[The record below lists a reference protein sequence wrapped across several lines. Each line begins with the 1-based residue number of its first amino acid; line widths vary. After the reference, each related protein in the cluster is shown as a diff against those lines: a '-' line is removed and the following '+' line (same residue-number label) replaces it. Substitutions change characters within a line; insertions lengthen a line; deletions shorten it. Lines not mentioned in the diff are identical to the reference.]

1 MVAAFLFIHAWMEE
15 MQRSKRRRIYSLEPN
30 ATISYTGFPHKYA
43 SHLLPALTKATS
55 LISRGG
61 NKEAD
66 IEKMVR
72 FEVDMALALSATG
85 FKWSRALKRKL
96 EQRMINSNQL
106 RQPPTGHS
114 RFARMS
120 KHQMLDH
127 LLPPLPVP
135 RPLLLTEE
143 TRPKR
148 IWQRRSC
155 NKMSR
160 GEKEF
165 SYSMRILRGILP
177 GGNDMGVF
185 ELLSEVESYVVCL
198 ELQVNILKSLVGTP

>member
-1 MVAAFLFIHAWMEE
+1 MEE

-30 ATISYTGFPHKYA
+30 ATIYTGFPHKYV

-55 LISRGG
+55 LISCGG
-61 NKEAD
+61 NNDVD
-66 IEKMVR
+66 IEKMLR
-72 FEVDMALALSATG
+72 FEVDMALVLSATG

-96 EQRMINSNQL
+96 EQRMNSNQL
-106 RQPPTGHS
+106 HQPPTGRS
-114 RFARMS
+114 SIVRTTS

-127 LLPPLPVP
+127 LLPPLPIP
-135 RPLLLTEE
+135 PPLVLTEE

-148 IWQRRSC
+148 TIWQRRRSDD
-155 NKMSR
+155 KQTR

-165 SYSMRILRGILP
+165 TYRTRILRGILP
-177 GGNDMGVF
+177 GGNEMDLC

-198 ELQVNILKSLVGTP
+198 QLQVTILRSLVDTP